1 LGDISLVIEDNN
13 LSKGLIMAN
22 VPSGNLSLNT
32 TTNFYNPFVFG
43 SANYTISGTANGNVP
58 VYVLSSSGYAGA
70 NNATFVFQVDQYNNK
85 REGFGA

>member
-1 LGDISLVIEDNN
+1 
-13 LSKGLIMAN
+13 MAN

-43 SANYTISGTANGNVP
+43 AANYTISGTPNGNVP
-58 VYVLSSSGYAGA
+58 VYVMSSTGFAGQ
-70 NNATFVFQVDQYNNK
+70 NNATFAFQTDQYDSK